1 MFALRACL
9 EMAAIIDAAEEG
21 IGCFLRQFSFPNA
34 KKNLAGTVSG
44 KVLAEKP
51 GFEPGRHLRTL
62 LP

>member
-9 EMAAIIDAAEEG
+9 EITAIFCAAEKKNWLLFAAI
-21 IGCFLRQFSFPNA
+21 FLSKR
-34 KKNLAGTVSG
+34 KKNLAGALSG

-51 GFEPGRHLRTL
+51 GFEPGRHSRTL